1 MKKPRLFIVE
11 DETITSDH
19 LRRLLAKLGYEIAGL
34 AANGTSALEGIAE
47 TLPDLILADIGL
59 EGEIDGIEVAAR
71 VHKTWRIPTVFL
83 TAYTDPETL
92 SRAKV
97 TEPYG
102 YIVKPFAAH
111 ELHATIEI
119 ALYEESQ
126 RAARRDEAT
135 LTAQTLVRTKEEL
148 SAVTARLLNVHDN
161 QQAEIARDLHDDLG
175 QRVAAL
181 GMNLEMLWQK
191 LPSETRGLHQPE
203 FDKVLGQTNELQGSI
218 RNISHRLHPSELDH
232 LGLVVAVRQ
241 LADDFQRAQGAPIRF
256 STRNVPE
263 SLGRQVAVAFY
274 RIAQEALTNARK
286 YAGATELNIALTG
299 STNVLK
305 MSIRDNGKGFDP
317 QRQFR
322 RRGLGL
328 ISMVERAEAVGG
340 QVEIYST
347 LNEGTRILVTA
358 PLDFR
363 PEEASSENEK
373 RLGDRA
379 DVRP

>member
-1 MKKPRLFIVE
+1 M
-11 DETITSDH
+11 ITSDH
-19 LRRLLAKLGYEIAGL
+19 LRRLLTKLGYEVAGL
-34 AANGTSALEGIAE
+34 AANGASALDGIAE
-47 TLPDLILADIGL
+47 ALPDLILADIGL

-71 VHKTWRIPTVFL
+71 VRERWRIPIVFL

-102 YIVKPFAAH
+102 YIVKPFVAH
-111 ELHATIEI
+111 ELHAAIEI

-126 RAARRDEAT
+126 RAVQRHEAS
-135 LTAQTLVRTKEEL
+135 LTAQNLIRTKEEL

-191 LPSETRGLHQPE
+191 LPRKTRGLHQTE
-203 FDKVLGQTNELQGSI
+203 FDKLLGQASQLQGSI

-241 LADDFQRAQGAPIRF
+241 LADDFQRAQGVPIRF

-263 SLGRQVAVAFY
+263 LLNRRIAVAFY

-286 YAGATELNIALTG
+286 YAAATELNIALTG
-299 STNVLK
+299 NTNVLK
-305 MSIRDNGKGFDP
+305 MSIRDNGSGFDP
-317 QRQFR
+317 QTQSQP
-322 RRGLGL
+322 RGLGL

-347 LNEGTRILVTA
+347 VNEGTRVLVTA
-358 PLDFR
+358 PLEFR
-363 PEEASSENEK
+363 EEEASESEK
-373 RLGDRA
+373 QIGDQV
-379 DVRP
+379 DVRS

>member
-1 MKKPRLFIVE
+1 M
-11 DETITSDH
+11 ITRDH
-19 LRRLLAKLGYEIAGL
+19 LRRLLVKLGYEIAGL
-34 AANGTSALEGIAE
+34 AANGASALEGIAE
-47 TLPDLILADIGL
+47 TWPDLILADIGL

-71 VHKTWRIPTVFL
+71 VHERWKIPTVFL

-102 YIVKPFAAH
+102 YIVKPFVAH

-119 ALYEESQ
+119 ALYEDAQ
-126 RAARRDEAT
+126 RAVRRQEAS
-135 LTAQTLVRTKEEL
+135 LTTQTLIRTKEEL

-161 QQAEIARDLHDDLG
+161 QQAEVARDLHDDLG

-181 GMNLEMLWQK
+181 GINLEMLWQK
-191 LPSETRGLHQPE
+191 LPSRTRASHKAE
-203 FDKVLGQTNELQGSI
+203 FERVLRHASELQGSI

-232 LGLVVAVRQ
+232 LGLVVALRR
-241 LADDFQRAQGAPIRF
+241 LGDDFQQAQGVPIQF

-263 SLGRQVAVAFY
+263 PLSRRIAVAFY

-299 STNVLK
+299 NADTLK
-305 MSIRDNGKGFDP
+305 MSIRDNGRGFDP
-317 QRQFR
+317 ERMSQP
-322 RRGLGL
+322 RGLGL

-340 QVEIYST
+340 KVEVYST
-347 LNEGTRILVTA
+347 LNEGTRILATA

-363 PEEASSENEK
+363 EEEASENEK
-373 RLGDRA
+373 RVGDQA
-379 DVRP
+379 DVRS